1 MSTEVRSVQRALLI
15 LRVMNER
22 STWSLQ
28 ELHQRTGLAKSTLHR
43 LLGTLEHEKYVRSD
57 PHAYGQY
64 QLTLAVG
71 NLSSGVNEKLR
82 LAELA
87 APLMISATRQIK
99 WPLSLAVIDGHQ
111 MRVVFCT
118 MPYSP
123 YAIRPS
129 SLGRRYDL
137 LPSALGRA
145 YLAYCTRAERRILVE
160 AANTHGEPHQKI
172 TDLWA
177 LRRIVRETRRQGY
190 AIRYARNNSES
201 TAFAVP
207 VFGGGVLRGALVY
220 STFASQMDDRMLKRF
235 LSLVQSTAARIG
247 EEASVSSQLPSMAMP
262 PQTAGMLAAPQ
273 SLAAMASL
281 APAHPVA
288 A

>member
-1 MSTEVRSVQRALLI
+1 
-15 LRVMNER
+15 
-22 STWSLQ
+22 
-28 ELHQRTGLAKSTLHR
+28 
-43 LLGTLEHEKYVRSD
+43 
-57 PHAYGQY
+57 
-64 QLTLAVG
+64 
-71 NLSSGVNEKLR
+71 
-82 LAELA
+82 
-87 APLMISATRQIK
+87 
-99 WPLSLAVIDGHQ
+99 
-111 MRVVFCT
+111 

-137 LPSALGRA
+137 IPSALGRA

-172 TDLWA
+172 TDMWA

-207 VFGGGVLRGALVY
+207 VFGGACCAARWSY

-235 LSLVQSTAARIG
+235 LSLVQSTASRIG
-247 EEASVSSQLPSMAMP
+247 EEAAQSSQPSGMPMP
-262 PQTAGMLAAPQ
+262 PQTAGVLAAPQ
-273 SLAAMASL
+273 PVAYAGAVSN
-281 APAHPVA
+281 AHPVA

>member
-43 LLGTLEHEKYVRSD
+43 LLSTLESEKYVRSD

-71 NLSSGVNEKLR
+71 NLSSGINEKLR
-82 LAELA
+82 LAEVA
-87 APLMISATRQIK
+87 APLMIATTRQIK
-99 WPLSLAVIDGHQ
+99 WPLSLGVIEGHQ
-111 MRVVFCT
+111 IRVVFCT

-129 SLGRRYDL
+129 SLGRRYEL
-137 LPSALGRA
+137 IPSALGRT
-145 YLAYCTRAERRILVE
+145 YLSFCSRAERRILVE
-160 AANTHGEPHQKI
+160 SANLHGDESQKI

-177 LRRIVRETRRQGY
+177 LRKIVQQTRRQGY
-190 AIRYARNNSES
+190 AMRHARSNAES

-207 VFGGGVLRGALVY
+207 VFGGGVLRGTLVY
-220 STFASQMDDRMLKRF
+220 STFASQMDERMLKRF
-235 LSLVQSTAARIG
+235 LPLVQATADRIG
-247 EEASVSSQLPSMAMP
+247 EEAAIMPGQLGEALNS
-262 PQTAGMLAAPQ
+262 PQ
-273 SLAAMASL
+273 
-281 APAHPVA
+281 V
-288 A
+288 